1 MDITRMAE
9 EEAKEKKSKDLT
21 LKPSI
26 PSSNE
31 SDEENAKGSESE
43 NLTLLVRKF
52 KKFLKKNN
60 SKGRFFQQMNNFKK
74 NDSTSPNFTYFE
86 CGKLNCIKYEC
97 SIHLKKQQ
105 EGEKKG
111 RSYNK
116 KKTWE
121 KNDTSSHSNNE
132 EEENLCLMANGEVE
146 SVVSFSKFEYELDEN
161 YDQFLNA
168 FNEMHEEAQKL
179 SLANNFLKPH
189 EG

>member
-1 MDITRMAE
+1 MAE

-31 SDEENAKGSESE
+31 SDEENAKGFESE

-86 CGKLNCIKYEC
+86 CGKLNYIKYEC

-105 EGEKKG
+105 GGEKKG

-116 KKTWE
+116 KKTRE

-146 SVVSFSKFEYELDEN
+146 SV
-161 YDQFLNA
+161 FLNA